1 MKNIL
6 NRLLTE
12 DEQKVLLF
20 LLFFAFLGILLN
32 YSGLVA
38 QNDSNAIDSL
48 KIAED
53 VEIKFDLNTVTAK
66 ELTSI
71 PGIGEKRAADIINYR
86 ETNGFSSRSEL
97 LNIKG
102 IGEISY
108 QKIEN
113 WFYEFE
119 NEKNITPVKEIAEKN
134 ETPDNI
140 KINLNSANEKELCK
154 LKGIGP
160 DKAGKIVKLRDKLGR
175 FSEVDELLQI
185 KGIGIKTLDK
195 IRSDI
200 YLGD

>member
-1 MKNIL
+1 MKNFL
-6 NRLLTE
+6 NKLLTE

-32 YSGLVA
+32 YSGLIA
-38 QNDSNAIDSL
+38 QNDSNVIDSL
-48 KIAED
+48 RTAED

-86 ETNGFSSRSEL
+86 EINGFSSRSEL

-102 IGEISY
+102 IGEVSY
-108 QKIEN
+108 QKIED

-119 NEKNITPVKEIAEKN
+119 IEKNITSVKEITEKKETAEN
-134 ETPDNI
+134 FR
-140 KINLNSANEKELCK
+140 INLNSATEKELCK

-160 DKAGKIVKLRDKLGR
+160 DKAEKIVKLRDTLGR

-185 KGIGIKTLDK
+185 KGIGVKTLEK

>member
-1 MKNIL
+1 MKKFL
-6 NRLLTE
+6 NKLLTE

-20 LLFFAFLGILLN
+20 LLFFAFWGILLN
-32 YSGLVA
+32 YSGLIA
-38 QNDSNAIDSL
+38 QNDSNVMDSL
-48 KIAED
+48 KTAED

-71 PGIGEKRAADIINYR
+71 PGIGEKRAVDIVNYR
-86 ETNGFSSRSEL
+86 EINGFSSRSEL

-102 IGEISY
+102 IGEASY
-108 QKIEN
+108 KKFEN

-119 NEKNITPVKEIAEKN
+119 NEKNMTFTEEIVEKKN
-134 ETPDNI
+134 TPDNL
-140 KINLNSANEKELCK
+140 KINLNSATEKELCL

-160 DKAGKIVKLRDKLGR
+160 DKAKKIVLLRETLGR
-175 FSEVDELLQI
+175 FSDVDELLQI
-185 KGIGIKTLDK
+185 KGIGIKTLEK